1 MTKRTR
7 NIILAVV
14 GLQLIMIIGLLMLP
28 SVVRAIPGRYR
39 VALQER
45 SPFLGEITESVI
57 HQVAPMEELPA
68 PAQVSAV
75 ATVDI
80 SALIVVQP
88 TAVPTETPSP
98 TAPAVPAEA
107 EAAEPAPLPTEEPT
121 ATPSPTPEPLP
132 TAVTLADMGVIKQ
145 TFNNCG
151 PANLTQ
157 VLNWYGNEITQEEVA
172 AYLKPNSEDRN
183 VSPWQI
189 ADYVN
194 QQTSGFNAIARSG
207 GSMEMIKQFIA
218 AGYPVVVEKGYD
230 LPESGWWGH
239 YLTVYGY
246 DDEKQEMYSQD
257 SYLGPFDG
265 SGRTD
270 SYAEL
275 EKYWQ
280 QFNYTFYV
288 VYKPEQQDEVAAI
301 LGEDMFDDFKMWQ
314 HVAALAD
321 REAKANPDDAI
332 ALFNLGTAFTRMGEL
347 TGEQEYYQAG
357 VQAFDQ
363 ARQVGLPPRMLWY
376 QHMPYLAYWKVGR
389 GQDVLDLA
397 DATLATQGGANVEET
412 YWYKGHVLAE
422 QGDLYGAKSAYQ
434 SALVVN
440 ENFYPAQIS
449 LDWVNSVLGGN

>member
-45 SPFLGEITESVI
+45 SPFLSNITEDVI
-57 HQVAPMEELPA
+57 EQVAPMAEIPA

-80 SALIVVQP
+80 SALIVTEP

-257 SYLGPFDG
+257 SYLGPWDG

-422 QGDLYGAKSAYQ
+422 QGDLFGAKSAYQ

-449 LDWVNSVLGGN
+449 LDWVNSVLGN